1 MAEQEQ
7 LFLKFLV
14 QASVRQAKLLLQS
27 STPNQLI
34 AIAEVCLNLLHG
46 DIDSELKKD
55 LKAFKGVIRKLSD
68 KRTSAAE
75 RKQVAIRKASAVQKI
90 LRLAESL
97 LP

>member
-7 LFLKFLV
+7 LFLKFLC
-14 QASVRQAKLLLQS
+14 QASLRQAKLLLQS
-27 STPNQLI
+27 STPHQLI

-46 DIDSELKKD
+46 DIDPDLKKD
-55 LKAFKGVIRKLSD
+55 LKVFKGVIRKLSD

-75 RKQVAIRKASAVQKI
+75 RKRVVIRKASTVQKI